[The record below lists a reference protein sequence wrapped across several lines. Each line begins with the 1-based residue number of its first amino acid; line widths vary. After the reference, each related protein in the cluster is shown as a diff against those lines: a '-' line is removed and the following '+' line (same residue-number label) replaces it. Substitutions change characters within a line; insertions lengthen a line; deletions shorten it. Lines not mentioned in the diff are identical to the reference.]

1 MNVRKIVVVARR
13 EYAETIKTKAFLI
26 GALFTPLLIIGLILL
41 MARIEVQ
48 KESKPEP
55 INLAVVDRTAQ
66 VADVLLTLVKERNEG
81 QSEGQV
87 SVEIVPETSDT
98 AEALNRLKKRVKDK
112 ALLAA
117 FYLPVGAIEGEAPC
131 IVYRRAGDIGSRRHT
146 AEWLVGQAV
155 RRVRIAKAGLNVEQ
169 VLRVSRGLG
178 FEHRDVTGKQTKVE
192 DEIAHMMT
200 PFAFLFLLFMGVFG
214 VSQGLLTSVVEE
226 KSSRVVEVLLSA
238 LSPLEL
244 MAGKILG
251 IALVGFT
258 LILIWAT
265 AGYGAA
271 VWKGVEGLVQIAS
284 IGQFIL
290 YYVLGFLLFSSML
303 AAMGSACNTLKEAQA
318 LTAPMTIVI
327 IVPMVC
333 WFHFAQHPDSTLSTV
348 LSFVP
353 PIAPLVMIIRVTS
366 TQAAVPIWQ
375 QIAAPLWLAVWVI
388 VAIWAAAK
396 VFRVGILLYGKPPGL
411 FELVRWVRYR

>member
-1 MNVRKIVVVARR
+1 MSIRKIVVVARR
-13 EYAETIKTKAFLI
+13 EFAETIKTKAFLI
-26 GALFTPLLIIGLILL
+26 GALLTPVIIIGLILF
-41 MARIEVQ
+41 MARLEVH
-48 KESKPEP
+48 KESEPKP
-55 INLAVVDRTAQ
+55 INLAVVDRTGQ
-66 VADVLLTLVKERNEG
+66 VADVMLKLAKERNEREP
-81 QSEGQV
+81 EGPIH
-87 SVEIVPETSDT
+87 VEVVPETSDA
-98 AEALNRLKKRVKDK
+98 AEGLNRLKERAKDK
-112 ALLAA
+112 TLVAA
-117 FYLPVGAIEGEAPC
+117 FYLPVGAVEGEAPC
-131 IVYRRAGDIGSRRHT
+131 IVYRQPGDLGSRRHT
-146 AEWLVGQAV
+146 AEGLVREAIKH
-155 RRVRIAKAGLNVEQ
+155 VRIAKAGLDVEQ
-169 VLRVSRGLG
+169 VMRLSRGPA
-178 FEHRDVTGKQTKVE
+178 FEYRDVTGKQTKVE

-214 VSQGLLTSVVEE
+214 VSQGLLTSVIEE

-244 MAGKILG
+244 MAGKIVG

-271 VWKGVEGLVQIAS
+271 TWKGVEGLVQIAS
-284 IGQFIL
+284 VGQFVL

-353 PIAPLVMIIRVTS
+353 PVAPLVMIIRVTS
-366 TQAAVPIWQ
+366 SQATVPIWQ
-375 QIAAPLWLAVWVI
+375 QIAAPVWLAAWVV

-396 VFRVGILLYGKPPGL
+396 VFRIGILLYGKPPGL
-411 FELVRWVRYR
+411 LELVRWVRHR